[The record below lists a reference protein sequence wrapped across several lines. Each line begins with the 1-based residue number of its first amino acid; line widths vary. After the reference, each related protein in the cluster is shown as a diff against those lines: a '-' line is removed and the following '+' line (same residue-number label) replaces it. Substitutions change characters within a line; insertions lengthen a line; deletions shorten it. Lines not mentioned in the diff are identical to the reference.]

1 MGYSARLVSR
11 EAETGRP
18 IRVGVVGAGQMG
30 RGLIAQIQNT
40 RGMAVSAVADIEE
53 QRAIDAL
60 QAAGATDVISSGT
73 AEELSQAVLAG
84 KSVVVNNGTKIPDLP
99 VDIVLEVS
107 GVPDVAA
114 EVALE
119 SLLKGK
125 HVALMTVEADVTVGW
140 VLAQIAESGN
150 AIYTVCRGDEPV
162 EALKLVEYAE
172 DIGLEVIVAGKG
184 KNNPLRQDATPESLA
199 EEAASKG
206 MNPKMLCSFVDG
218 TKTMVE
224 MAALANATG
233 YAIDVPGM
241 HGQQINLSELA
252 EKLRPEADGG
262 IVSQPRVVE
271 YVTGDVAPGVF
282 VTVKATNPVV
292 HEELDYLKLGHGP
305 YYQLYRPY
313 HLASIEATLSISEV
327 VLDQRASLKP
337 IAWTAEV
344 VTKAKRDLKAGE
356 QIDGIGGS
364 TVYGYTVDATEARN
378 AGQLPIGL
386 ARGAKVVRDVA
397 KGEVIGYDDVELDDR
412 KLIVTLRK
420 LQDSLLAA
428 RG

>member
-1 MGYSARLVSR
+1 MSYTARLIKR
-11 EAETGRP
+11 EADTGKP

-30 RGLIAQIQNT
+30 RGLIAQIHNT
-40 RGMAVSAVADIEE
+40 QGMTVSVVADIET
-53 QRAIDAL
+53 QRAVDAL
-60 QAAGATDVISSGT
+60 KNAGVTEI
-73 AEELSQAVLAG
+73 LSDQDFDSNSKAILAG
-84 KSVVVNNGTKIPDLP
+84 KSVVLNNGTKIPELP

-114 EVALE
+114 EVALA

-140 VLAQIAESGN
+140 ILAQIAESGN
-150 AIYTVCRGDEPV
+150 AVYTVCRGDEPV
-162 EALKLVEYAE
+162 EALKLFEYAQ

-184 KNNPLRQDATPESLA
+184 KNNPLREDATPESLT
-199 EEAASKG
+199 EEALSKG

-233 YAIDVPGM
+233 LAIDVPGM
-241 HGQQINLSELA
+241 HGAAINLDELDT
-252 EKLRPEADGG
+252 KLRPVSDGG
-262 IVSQPRVVE
+262 IITQSGVVE

-282 VTVKATNPVV
+282 VIVKANNPVV

-305 YYQLYRPY
+305 FYKLYRPY
-313 HLASIEATLSISEV
+313 HLASIEATLSISEA
-327 VLDQRASLKP
+327 VLDDRASLKP
-337 IAWTAEV
+337 VAWTAEV

-356 QIDGIGGS
+356 SIDGIGGS
-364 TVYGYTVDATEARN
+364 TVFGYTVSASDAREAR
-378 AGQLPIGL
+378 QLPIGI
-386 ARGAKVVRDVA
+386 ARGAKIVRDIA

-412 KLIVTLRK
+412 KTIIALRK
-420 LQDSLLAA
+420 LQDAMLAS
-428 RG
+428 R

>member
-11 EAETGRP
+11 EAETGKP

-40 RGMAVSAVADIEE
+40 RGMAVSVVADIEE

-60 QAAGATDVISSGT
+60 QAAGATEIVSSGT
-73 AEELSQAVLAG
+73 VEELSAAIIAG

-140 VLAQIAESGN
+140 ILAQIAESGN

-218 TKTMVE
+218 TKTMV
-224 MAALANATG
+224 
-233 YAIDVPGM
+233 
-241 HGQQINLSELA
+241 
-252 EKLRPEADGG
+252 
-262 IVSQPRVVE
+262 
-271 YVTGDVAPGVF
+271 
-282 VTVKATNPVV
+282 
-292 HEELDYLKLGHGP
+292 
-305 YYQLYRPY
+305 
-313 HLASIEATLSISEV
+313 
-327 VLDQRASLKP
+327 
-337 IAWTAEV
+337 
-344 VTKAKRDLKAGE
+344 
-356 QIDGIGGS
+356 
-364 TVYGYTVDATEARN
+364 
-378 AGQLPIGL
+378 
-386 ARGAKVVRDVA
+386 
-397 KGEVIGYDDVELDDR
+397 
-412 KLIVTLRK
+412 
-420 LQDSLLAA
+420 
-428 RG
+428 